1 MLMNKRP
8 TTGDHQMAVGCLG
21 TPSPTGVNNIA
32 VRAVIITPST
42 ANIETLK
49 KKFFLYI
56 WSTRWESDWQNA
68 YKIKFYNL
76 SFFEETLVVQKVYPS
91 AQLKSN
97 VDDHSIKTNSS
108 YTSESMLIGNQHG
121 YSIQVCLQ
129 LPGRTLAL
137 PKVYLNDLHT
147 SHISIVMMIW
157 SSSWWRSPM
166 ITSENF
172 WVKIF
177 LAKICFG

>member
-97 VDDHSIKTNSS
+97 VDDHSIKIISPNTPA
-108 YTSESMLIGNQHG
+108 ESMLIGNQHG

-129 LPGRTLAL
+129 LPEGTLAL
-137 PKVYLNDLHT
+137 PKVYLNNLHT
-147 SHISIVMMIW
+147 SHISVVMMIW
-157 SSSWWRSPM
+157 SSSWWRSP
-166 ITSENF
+166 IVS
-172 WVKIF
+172 WLV
-177 LAKICFG
+177 LRR